1 MLWFTI
7 DCADIVAAD
16 KNIREER
23 FCDRE
28 CPSGFRLREEEKREG
43 YMYLCVCIKNLWKCW
58 WVFFFSSFWIVS
70 VLFSCWTINFWSFQ
84 GVFFFIMVGVL
95 SQLYVF
101 VFLERFLIWFIGTF
115 WINGFFSFSFFLFVK
130 FLWIFKNKTSLDH
143 LQFRRNFCIFW
154 LI

>member
-16 KNIREER
+16 KNIREES
-23 FCDRE
+23 FCDRG
-28 CPSGFRLREEEKREG
+28 CPSGLREEEKREG

-143 LQFRRNFCIFW
+143 LQFRKNFCIFW

>member
-16 KNIREER
+16 KNIREES
-23 FCDRE
+23 FCDRG

-84 GVFFFIMVGVL
+84 GFFFIIVGVL

>member
-16 KNIREER
+16 KNIREES
-23 FCDRE
+23 FCDRG

-115 WINGFFSFSFFLFVK
+115 WINGFFCFSFFLFVK